1 MMKKLLIIILG
12 LVFFSC
18 SNQTKVPEYVI
29 PKDDMIDI
37 ILDIHL
43 TDGLFTISKIR
54 KEITSADSLN
64 YYDEVFRN
72 YGYTRADFD
81 TSVYYYSKNINE
93 YDKIYE
99 EVLNRLNEMDTE
111 LRKENK
117 GEKEKKE
124 ELIDN

>member
-1 MMKKLLIIILG
+1 MKNIFYLIIAVVMI
-12 LVFFSC
+12 SC
-18 SNQTKVPEYVI
+18 NHKKTTPEHVI
-29 PKDDMIDI
+29 PKNEMVEI

-43 TDGLFTISKIR
+43 TDGLFTVSNVRRDLTK
-54 KEITSADSLN
+54 KDSIN
-64 YYDEVFRN
+64 YYNEIFHN

-111 LRKENK
+111 LRQNKERDF
-117 GEKEKKE
+117 E
-124 ELIDN
+124 E

>member
-1 MMKKLLIIILG
+1 MRRDL
-12 LVFFSC
+12 
-18 SNQTKVPEYVI
+18 TKN
-29 PKDDMIDI
+29 
-37 ILDIHL
+37 
-43 TDGLFTISKIR
+43 
-54 KEITSADSLN
+54 DSIN
-64 YYDEVFRN
+64 YYDEIFKN

-93 YDKIYE
+93 YDEIYE

-117 GEKEKKE
+117 GEKEKEE